1 LFQGWDEETEGACG
15 SVTAMSRDGRRTGW
29 GEISGGGVCWT
40 TIQLKAIN
48 AGAGF
53 VHVTKD
59 GEIRTGHT
67 LRGSQRVGPQTRRHM
82 LGDD

>member
-1 LFQGWDEETEGACG
+1 
-15 SVTAMSRDGRRTGW
+15 
-29 GEISGGGVCWT
+29 VCWT

-53 VHVTKD
+53 VYVTKD